1 MSITYDIVAVGSGHN
16 GLVAAAYLAAAGKKV
31 LVLERNAWF
40 GGGVVTRELTVPGFR
55 HDQHSVGHI
64 FIQANPLIRN
74 DELGLLSKYGLK
86 YVYPEVPLISVFE
99 DGSTLS
105 LYRDRQKNY
114 EELAKFSRK
123 DAEAYLKFAD
133 IADHYLPML
142 LGTLYSAPVPMGAQF
157 AMMDQSPEGRE
168 MFATMMKSSWEII
181 CEWFSHEKVRLHFAR
196 MVGENLASPEELGS
210 GISLF
215 MFLGFMS
222 KYGIGIPVGGSGAL
236 TEALIRCIR
245 DHGGEVL
252 SSVDIAK
259 IETRGG
265 RACAVR
271 SHDGRVFEAKD
282 AVIGGIHPHLL
293 RSYLDDAGVA
303 PPPQVFERA
312 ERTQTSPCACITI
325 HAALN
330 EKLRFKAGDH
340 VDQAAFIELLA
351 VDLNRFRRSFD
362 DVRYGEL
369 PKDPLVAL
377 ASPTNLDPSRA
388 PAGKATMHAWAYV
401 PFQIGQ
407 NAPHYWD
414 EIKEAYAEE
423 LLERMKPFFHNLSSD
438 LIIAKHIDTPL
449 DMQRTSPSFQRG
461 DLHGIAGYQHQFG
474 AHRPTPELGRN
485 TVPGVERFYLV
496 GPFQHPGGGVF
507 GAGRATAMKMFD
519 DLKMDFGKFS
529 KVTR

>member
-1 MSITYDIVAVGSGHN
+1 MSTSYDIVAVGSGHN

-86 YVYPEVPLISVFE
+86 YIYPETPLISVFE

-114 EELAKFSRK
+114 QELAKFSQK
-123 DAEAYLKFAD
+123 DAEAYLKFSE
-133 IADHYLPML
+133 IAAHYLPML

-181 CEWFSHEKVRLHFAR
+181 CEWFSHEKIRLHFAR

-215 MFLGFMS
+215 MFLGFME

-236 TEALIRCIR
+236 TDALIRCIR

-252 SSVDIAK
+252 SSVDVAK

-265 RACAVR
+265 RASAVR

-303 PPPQVFERA
+303 AHVFERA

-369 PKDPLVAL
+369 PRDPLLAL

-388 PAGKATMHAWAYV
+388 PAGRATMHAWAYV

-407 NAPHYWD
+407 REPEYWD

-423 LLERMKPFFHNLSSD
+423 LLAKMSPFFHNLSSD
-438 LIIAKHIDTPL
+438 LIIAKHVDTPL

-507 GAGRATAMKMFD
+507 GAGRATAMRMFD
-519 DLKMDFGKFS
+519 DLKMNFGKFN
-529 KVTR
+529 KVT

>member
-1 MSITYDIVAVGSGHN
+1 MTSAYDIVAIGSGHN

-86 YVYPEVPLISVFE
+86 YIYPEVPLITVFD
-99 DGSTLS
+99 DGTTLS

-123 DAEAYLKFAD
+123 DAEAYLKFSE
-133 IADHYLPML
+133 IAAHYLPML

-157 AMMDQSPEGRE
+157 AMMDQSPPGRE
-168 MFATMMKSSWEII
+168 MFATMMKSSWDII
-181 CEWFSHEKVRLHFAR
+181 TEWFGHEKVQLHFAR

-215 MFLGFMS
+215 MFLGFME

-236 TEALIRCIR
+236 TESLIRCIR

-252 SSVDIAK
+252 ADVDIAK
-259 IETRGG
+259 ITVSGG
-265 RACAVR
+265 RARSVR
-271 SHDGRVFEAKD
+271 AHDGRVFEATD

-293 RSYLDDAGVA
+293 RGYLDDAGVE
-303 PPPQVFERA
+303 PQVFERA
-312 ERTQTSPCACITI
+312 ERTLNSPCACITI

-330 EKLRFKAGDH
+330 EKLRFVAGDH
-340 VDQAAFIELLA
+340 VDKAAFIELLP
-351 VDLNRFRRSFD
+351 VSLSRFRRSFD

-369 PKDPLVAL
+369 PKDPLLAL
-377 ASPTNLDPSRA
+377 ASPTNIDPTRA

-401 PFQIGQ
+401 PFQLEGRT
-407 NAPHYWD
+407 PEYWD
-414 EIKEAYAEE
+414 DFKDEYAQQ
-423 LLERMKPFFHNLSSD
+423 LIDRMSPYFHNLDSH
-438 LIIAKHIDTPL
+438 LIIDRHIDSPL

-507 GAGRATAMKMFD
+507 GAGRATAMRMFD
-519 DLKMDFGKFS
+519 DLKMNFSKFS
-529 KVTR
+529 KVA

>member
-1 MSITYDIVAVGSGHN
+1 MTTAYDIVAVGSGHN
-16 GLVAAAYLAAAGKKV
+16 GLVAAAYLAAAGKQV

-64 FIQANPLIRN
+64 FIQANPLLRN
-74 DELGLLSKYGLK
+74 DELGLLSQYGLK
-86 YVYPEVPLISVFE
+86 YHYPDVPLISVFD

-114 EELAKFSRK
+114 AELAKISKK
-123 DAEAYLKFAD
+123 DAESYLKFSELA
-133 IADHYLPML
+133 AHYLPML

-157 AMMDQSPEGRE
+157 AMMDQSPQGRE

-181 CEWFSHEKVRLHFAR
+181 CEWFEHDKIRLHFAR

-215 MFLGFMS
+215 MFLGFMEQ
-222 KYGIGIPVGGSGAL
+222 YGIGIPVGGSGAL
-236 TEALIRCIR
+236 TDALIRCIR

-252 SSVDIAK
+252 AEVEIDKVLVKGS
-259 IETRGG
+259 
-265 RACAVR
+265 RASAVR
-271 SHDGRVFEAKD
+271 ATDGRVFEARD

-293 RSYLDDAGVA
+293 RHYLEDTSVA
-303 PPPQVFERA
+303 PAVFDQA
-312 ERTQTSPCACITI
+312 ERTKTSSCSCITI

-330 EKLRFKAGDH
+330 DKLRFKAGEH
-340 VDQAAFIELLA
+340 VDQAAFIELLPL
-351 VDLNRFRRSFD
+351 DLLRFRRSFD
-362 DVRYGEL
+362 DVRYGQL
-369 PKDPLVAL
+369 PQDPLLAL
-377 ASPTNLDPSRA
+377 ASPTNIDPTRA

-401 PFQIGQ
+401 PFEIGTHP
-407 NAPHYWD
+407 ASYWD
-414 EIKEAYAEE
+414 EYKESYAEE
-423 LLERMKPFFHNLSSD
+423 LLSTMSPYFHNLDAD
-438 LIIAKHIDTPL
+438 LIIAKHVDSPL

-474 AHRPTPELGRN
+474 AHRPTPDLGRN
-485 TVPGVERFYLV
+485 TVPGLERFYLV

-507 GAGRATAMKMFD
+507 GAGRATAMRMFD
-519 DLKMDFGKFS
+519 DLKLNFGKFN
-529 KVTR
+529 KVA

>member
-303 PPPQVFERA
+303 PQVFERA

>member
-303 PPPQVFERA
+303 PPRYSSGPSAR
-312 ERTQTSPCACITI
+312 RPR
-325 HAALN
+325 HA
-330 EKLRFKAGDH
+330 
-340 VDQAAFIELLA
+340 
-351 VDLNRFRRSFD
+351 
-362 DVRYGEL
+362 
-369 PKDPLVAL
+369 P
-377 ASPTNLDPSRA
+377 ASPSMPRSTRSCASR
-388 PAGKATMHAWAYV
+388 PATMSIRRPSSNCSQSISTASV
-401 PFQIGQ
+401 
-407 NAPHYWD
+407 APS
-414 EIKEAYAEE
+414 
-423 LLERMKPFFHNLSSD
+423 M
-438 LIIAKHIDTPL
+438 TC
-449 DMQRTSPSFQRG
+449 
-461 DLHGIAGYQHQFG
+461 
-474 AHRPTPELGRN
+474 
-485 TVPGVERFYLV
+485 V
-496 GPFQHPGGGVF
+496 
-507 GAGRATAMKMFD
+507 TANCP
-519 DLKMDFGKFS
+519 
-529 KVTR
+529 RIHW

>member
-1 MSITYDIVAVGSGHN
+1 MSTAYDVVAIGSGHN

-40 GGGVVTRELTVPGFR
+40 GGGVVTRELTVPGFK

-74 DELGLLSKYGLK
+74 DELGLISKYGLK
-86 YVYPEVPLISVFE
+86 YVYPEVPLISVFD
-99 DGSTLS
+99 DGTTLS
-105 LYRDRQKNY
+105 LYRDRQRNY
-114 EELAKFSRK
+114 QELAKFSQK
-123 DAEAYLKFAD
+123 DAEAYLKFSE
-133 IADHYLPML
+133 IAAHYLPML
-142 LGTLYSAPVPMGAQF
+142 IGTLYSAPVPMGAQF

-181 CEWFSHEKVRLHFAR
+181 TDWFEHEKVRLHFAR

-215 MFLGFMS
+215 MFLAFME

-236 TEALIRCIR
+236 TAALIRCIE
-245 DHGGEVL
+245 DHGGEVI
-252 SSVDIAK
+252 SEVDVSV
-259 IETRGG
+259 IETRSG
-265 RACAVR
+265 RATAVQT
-271 SHDGRVFEAKD
+271 HDGRRYEARD

-293 RSYLDDAGVA
+293 RGYLQDAGVA
-303 PPPQVFERA
+303 PQVFERA
-312 ERTQTSPCACITI
+312 ERTTTSPCACITI
-325 HAALN
+325 HASLH

-340 VDQAAFIELLA
+340 VDQAAFIELLP
-351 VDLNRFRRSFD
+351 VSESRFRRSFD

-369 PKDPLVAL
+369 PKDPLLAL

-401 PFQIGQ
+401 PFEVG
-407 NAPHYWD
+407 NRPAEYWD
-414 EIKEAYAEE
+414 EIKEAYASQ
-423 LLERMKPFFHNLSSD
+423 LVERMSPYFHNLTND
-438 LIIAKHIDTPL
+438 LIIGRHVDTPL

-461 DLHGIAGYQHQFG
+461 DLHGIAGHQHQFG
-474 AHRPTPELGRN
+474 SHRPTPDLGRN
-485 TVPGVERFYLV
+485 TVPGVERLYLV

-507 GAGRATAMKMFD
+507 GAGRAAAMRVFD
-519 DLKMDFGKFS
+519 DLKMNFS
-529 KVTR
+529 KFNKA